1 MSTRSILALF
11 IVLAVLG
18 WVGLAFFTYYN
29 PPDAWNRGIVVI
41 VLWLTLWATL
51 LPLVYWIHLRRQRL
65 PRTARGVEDRG
76 AEEGI
81 VPRAARQ
88 SALAALFIT
97 LCLWLRMVRA
107 LNWAYLILLLL
118 LLVLAGVLISTR
130 RVRN

>member
-11 IVLAVLG
+11 IILAVLG
-18 WVGLAFFTYYN
+18 WVGLAFFTYHN

-41 VLWLTLWATL
+41 VLWVTLWATL
-51 LPLVYWIHLRRQRL
+51 LPLVYWIHLRRQHL
-65 PRTARGVEDRG
+65 G

-107 LNWAYLILLLL
+107 LNWVYPILLLL
-118 LLVLAGVLISTR
+118 LLVLVEVLISTR
-130 RVRN
+130 RVGS